1 MMSPIRLSDA
11 IRDGRSTHGLT
22 QADLAS
28 LVGVSQGTI
37 SFWEQGKETPAL
49 VHMLKLLLCLPEL
62 RGSLP
67 PEQVD
72 LLSRVERA
80 LFADHCTCG
89 DCSCHA
95 PSLSARV
102 STSQA

>member
-37 SFWEQGKETPAL
+37 SFWEQGKETPAF
-49 VHMLKLLLCLPEL
+49 VHMLKLLLYLPEL

-89 DCSCHA
+89 DCSCHT
-95 PSLSARV
+95 PELSRRLPAARL
-102 STSQA
+102 